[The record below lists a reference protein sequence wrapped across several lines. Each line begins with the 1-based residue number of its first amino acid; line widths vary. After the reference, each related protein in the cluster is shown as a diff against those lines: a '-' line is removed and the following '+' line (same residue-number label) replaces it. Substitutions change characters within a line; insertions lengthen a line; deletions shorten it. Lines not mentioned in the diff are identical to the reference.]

1 MPEFSETVV
10 RINRVATVVKGGRR
24 FSFSALVVVGNRRG
38 RLGCG
43 FGKANEVPDA
53 VEKAVQDA
61 HKHLVDVPVLDGTI
75 PHLIWGEY
83 GASKVILKPAPPG
96 TGVIAGAAVRA
107 VVVAAGIRNVFT
119 KSMRS
124 SNPVNLVKA
133 AMDGLT
139 KLKTVE
145 QVEKLRGVKLR

>member
-61 HKHLVDVPVLDGTI
+61 RKHMIDVPVLDGTI
-75 PHLIWGEY
+75 PHTVWGEY

-107 VVVAAGIRNVFT
+107 VVVAAGVRNVFT
-119 KSMRS
+119 KSIRS
-124 SNPVNLVKA
+124 SNALNLVKA